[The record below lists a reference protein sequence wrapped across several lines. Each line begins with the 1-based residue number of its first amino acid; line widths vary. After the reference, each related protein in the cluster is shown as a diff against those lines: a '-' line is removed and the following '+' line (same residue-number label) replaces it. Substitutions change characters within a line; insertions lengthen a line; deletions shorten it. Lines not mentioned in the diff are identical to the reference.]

1 MTTGMRFATPFIVSM
16 RFEREGVKMANDIY
30 LEAMREGYN
39 PGQVPRTM
47 TVGELIGFLE
57 DFDPDSK
64 IYLRHDSGYTY
75 GGIVD
80 HRFEEDEGDYEDDE

>member
-1 MTTGMRFATPFIVSM
+1 
-16 RFEREGVKMANDIY
+16 MANIIY
-30 LEAMREGYN
+30 LEAVRDGYN

-64 IYLRHDSGYTY
+64 IYLRHDRGYTY
-75 GGIVD
+75 GGISPR
-80 HRFEEDEGDYEDDE
+80 RFEEDEGGHEDE